1 MLEQNQAIVGI
12 MLSTKR
18 SLEDFLEE
26 FDGANIEGVDDYR
39 WWSHEADELDKY
51 LRSVNLKLSTIQRRL
66 GGAKADVHA
75 KWDKYLPFI
84 PAAKGFPPLV
94 SNIRA
99 QVVIAL
105 NHAYNWARQL
115 VDSGGTSMYRLMVP
129 SSTNRR
135 DFELTRELFMQWYS
149 ELKAITRRVPG
160 QPIKAPRQM
169 RCEAEKII
177 KGAVRKYRK
186 VVVVPKKDN
195 DN

>member
-1 MLEQNQAIVGI
+1 MLEQNHAMVGV
-12 MLSTKR
+12 MLAVKR
-18 SLEDFLEE
+18 GLEDFVKE
-26 FDGANIEGVDDYR
+26 FGAVNFEGVEDYR

-51 LRSVNLKLSTIQRRL
+51 LRSVDLKLSTIQRRL
-66 GGAKADVHA
+66 GDGDVRA

-99 QVVIAL
+99 QMVIAL
-105 NHAYNWARQL
+105 TNAYNWARQL
-115 VDSGGTSMYRLMVP
+115 MDSGGARQYRLMVP

-135 DFELTRELFMQWYS
+135 DFEFTRDLLTQWYS

-160 QPIKAPRQM
+160 QQSKAPNQM

-177 KGAVRKYRK
+177 KDAVRKYRK
-186 VVVVPKKDN
+186 VVVVWK
-195 DN
+195 